1 MNRGALRTELRRRLQ
16 EETEDQWSD
25 SDLNQKLN
33 VSGLQKLQAAI
44 LAVDPEAFV
53 SIYRTNVVSAASD
66 PELLRIYP
74 WPDGTLY
81 ELEVAFKGS
90 SDTRYRK
97 LDRCDL
103 REAKRNE
110 TQYQSG
116 STLKWARHGSK
127 HFILTPPPTEAI
139 TNGLQVKVVEALTMA
154 ADEDVPDVP
163 LILHDA
169 IVQFAQIACL
179 AETGEPSLAVKEDLA
194 ATLKLIPSYYQRAG
208 SDPYV
213 LKPQLS
219 RLY

>member
-1 MNRGALRTELRRRLQ
+1 VNRGALRDELRRRLQ
-16 EETEDQWSD
+16 EA
-25 SDLNQKLN
+25 DLNQKLN

-53 SIYRTNVVSAASD
+53 SIYRTNVVDASSD
-66 PELLRIYP
+66 VELLRIYP

-110 TQYQSG
+110 TQFQSG
-116 STLKWARHGSK
+116 STLRWARHGSK

-154 ADEDVPDVP
+154 ADADVPDVP

-169 IVQFAQIACL
+169 IVMFAQIACL
-179 AETGEPSLAVKEDLA
+179 AETGEPSLAVKEDLSA
-194 ATLKLIPSYYQRAG
+194 VLKLIPSYYQRAG

-213 LKPQLS
+213 LKPQVS